1 MVGRAAGRAL
11 TVLLAVL
18 VAAIA
23 ITVSL
28 LVTPMQSVTAV
39 GQQFQVGTA
48 SPSWHLSGPGELDLF
63 GQRLATSTVFAGP
76 LRPRIALTRISLSEQ
91 LTQFAPAAGG
101 SAPQDVAR
109 ALVRGWEH
117 YVAWQS
123 VLVALVALVLAGAV
137 AGWRRT
143 SRRAAIGFIAAAVVA
158 ALVTNISL
166 VALTSITTPER
177 LRTVTS
183 LQALV
188 GGAPLAPI
196 APPTALPSRTVRAVV
211 IGDSTAAGLGNPLVD
226 SATAADRA
234 CGRSR
239 DSFAADLAANTGLS
253 VVNLACSGATIA
265 QGLLGSQTS
274 HRVKIPAQLAAPA
287 AATASTVLTSIGA
300 NDVHWA
306 DILAACAAVTGCASD
321 AQQVYFQQQLALFS
335 RSYLDLLTQLAAL
348 PNHPHVIINLY
359 YNPFTGDDSC
369 IAGLTPVVQAT
380 LTAELGALNAVL
392 ARGAQTASFA
402 VAAPD
407 FTGHGLCAADPYVQ
421 GPGAPA
427 PMHPT
432 AAGQLAIAIADA
444 QAMAD
449 QGS

>member
-1 MVGRAAGRAL
+1 MVVRAAGRAL
-11 TVLLAVL
+11 SVLLVVI
-18 VAAIA
+18 VAAIS
-23 ITVSL
+23 ITISL
-28 LVTPMQSVTAV
+28 LVTPAQSATAV
-39 GQQFQVGTA
+39 GQQFQVGSA
-48 SPSWHLSGPGELDLF
+48 SPSWHLEGPGELDLF
-63 GQRLATSTVFAGP
+63 GQRIATSMTFAGP

-91 LTQFAPAAGG
+91 LTQFAPASGG
-101 SAPQDVAR
+101 SAPQEVAH

-123 VLVALVALVLAGAV
+123 VLVALVALTLGGAI
-137 AGWRRT
+137 AGWRR
-143 SRRAAIGFIAAAVVA
+143 SNRRSAIGFTATTVA
-158 ALVTNISL
+158 IALVVNVSL
-166 VALTSITTPER
+166 VALASATTPQR
-177 LRTVTS
+177 LRSVTS

-196 APPTALPSRTVRAVV
+196 APPAAKPSSTVHAVV

-226 SATAADRA
+226 AATRADRT

-253 VVNLACSGATIA
+253 VVNLACSGATVG

-274 HRVKIPAQLAAPA
+274 GHLTIPAQLGAPA
-287 AATASTVLTSIGA
+287 VASASTILTSIGA

-306 DILAACAAVTGCASD
+306 DILTACAAVTGCTSAI
-321 AQQVYFQQQLALFS
+321 QQAYFQQQLALFS
-335 RSYLDLLTQLAAL
+335 RAYLDLLTALTAL

-359 YNPFTGDDSC
+359 YNPFTGSDSC
-369 IAGLTPVVQAT
+369 VAGLTPSVQAT

-392 ARGAQTASFA
+392 ARGAETASFA

-407 FTGHGLCAADPYVQ
+407 FAGHGLCASDPYVQ

-432 AAGQLAIAIADA
+432 AAGQLAIAVADA
-444 QAMAD
+444 QAMAG
-449 QGS
+449 QGG